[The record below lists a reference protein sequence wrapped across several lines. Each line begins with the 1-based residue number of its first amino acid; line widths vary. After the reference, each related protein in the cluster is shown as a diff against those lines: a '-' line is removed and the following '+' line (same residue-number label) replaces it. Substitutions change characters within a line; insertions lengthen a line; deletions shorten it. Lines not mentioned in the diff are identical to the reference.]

1 MTDARVANGYL
12 TGQFLIAM
20 PGMSDPRFEKTVIYL
35 CAHNAEGAMGL
46 VVNRLFGS
54 VNFSD
59 LMSQLEV
66 TGEHMPADKPVHYGG
81 PVEPGRGFVLHSADY
96 QHEGTMLVDGGV
108 ALTAT
113 FDVLRA
119 IAAGAGPAHA
129 LMALGYA
136 GWSAGQ
142 LDDELQANGWL
153 TVAADNDLLWDGNL
167 ETKWDRA
174 MAKIGIDPRM
184 LTSDAGHA

>member
-1 MTDARVANGYL
+1 MTDKQAANGYL
-12 TGQFLIAM
+12 TGQCLIAM
-20 PGMSDPRFEKTVIYL
+20 PGMSDPRFEKTVIYM

-59 LMSQLEV
+59 LMSQLDV
-66 TGEHMPADKPVHYGG
+66 TGEHMPSDKPVHYGG

-119 IAAGAGPAHA
+119 IAAGAGPARA
-129 LMALGYA
+129 MMALGYA

-153 TVAADNDLLWDGNL
+153 TVAADADLLWDENL
-167 ETKWDRA
+167 ESKWERA

>member
-1 MTDARVANGYL
+1 MTDKQAANGYL
-12 TGQFLIAM
+12 TGQCLIAM
-20 PGMSDPRFEKTVIYL
+20 PGMSDPRFEKTVIYM

-59 LMSQLEV
+59 LMSQLDV
-66 TGEHMPADKPVHYGG
+66 TGEHMPSDKPVHYGG

-119 IAAGAGPAHA
+119 MAAGAGPARA
-129 LMALGYA
+129 MMALGYA

-153 TVAADNDLLWDGNL
+153 TVAADADLLWDENL
-167 ETKWDRA
+167 ESKWERA

>member
-1 MTDARVANGYL
+1 MNQRSAANGYL

-20 PGMSDPRFEKTVIYL
+20 PAMSDPRFEKTVIYV

-66 TGEHMPADKPVHYGG
+66 SGDYMPADKPVHYGG
-81 PVEPGRGFVLHSADY
+81 PVEPSRGFVLHSTDY

-113 FDVLRA
+113 FDVLKA
-119 IAAGAGPAHA
+119 IAAGAGPRRA

-153 TVAADNDLLWDGNL
+153 TVAADDELLWDENL
-167 ETKWDRA
+167 EKKWDRA